1 MFIRPPLLYVALTA
15 VSLLWGTSFAA
26 AQIGMR
32 ELAPLHLVTLRF
44 LLASLVMALMLLS
57 MTDNKIERID
67 LPRFVILGFMAITSY
82 FWIQYTALQYT
93 TSIDAALIIAT
104 SPIATAL
111 LSAITGGER
120 LGWRSVTGI
129 LAAFGGVVLVITK
142 GSFNALFQSTNIIGE
157 LLLLCNAL
165 VWAGFT
171 LYGKTVMKKYRP
183 FVAIAYI
190 HIIGTL
196 MLLPAALIP
205 GLFAAEPI
213 WQALNRI
220 TLPTVGAALY
230 LALLCSV
237 YAYYIWYVGIEAIGA
252 VRTAVF
258 SYMNPLFAIIA
269 GLLFMG
275 ETLSPFVLI
284 GGIFVLGGVYWINSA
299 SNNHKDPSNE
309 NRSQHVTAD
318 RSH

>member
-1 MFIRPPLLYVALTA
+1 

-26 AQIGMR
+26 AQIGLR

-44 LLASLVMALMLLS
+44 ILASIVMALMLVS
-57 MTDNKIERID
+57 MKDNKIDSSD
-67 LPRFVILGFMAITSY
+67 LPRFTILGFMAITSY

-93 TSIDAALIIAT
+93 TSIDAALIITT

-111 LSAITGGER
+111 LSVLFGGER
-120 LGWRSVTGI
+120 LGWRGVLGI
-129 LAAFGGVVLVITK
+129 IIAFGGVVLVITK
-142 GSFNALFQSTNIIGE
+142 GNFSDLFQSKSIIGE
-157 LLLLCNAL
+157 LLLLCNSL

-183 FVAIAYI
+183 FVAVAYI

-196 MLLPAALIP
+196 MLLPAALVP

-213 WQALNRI
+213 WQAIAKI

-275 ETLSPFVLI
+275 ETLSPYVLVGGVFVI
-284 GGIFVLGGVYWINSA
+284 GGVYWINSA
-299 SNNHKDPSNE
+299 EGKQSDPTSE
-309 NRSQHVTAD
+309 NRSHHVTAH